1 MYYSFISGLALIL
14 HLIINRGSF
23 ALLFSLRKKE
33 EPAQNAA
40 LRYVSFLW
48 ASVLFYLSDI
58 VWGLLYEHHDIPSLF
73 PFIYFDSV
81 LYFLFML
88 LTMLTWFRY
97 IVAYLDRRGRRSKA
111 LVYFVWAV
119 FALGIIYLIINRF
132 YPFIFSINA
141 ENEYVMGAGR
151 YIAFLLQIALYVF
164 TSSYLL
170 GIACRSDGG
179 ERIRYIAVGVTCI
192 VMELFLALQI
202 IDPSYPCYAM
212 GLIIASCVIH
222 SFVEAGEK
230 REKEIYDHIASGLCA
245 EYDAMYYVNIN
256 TGEYLKFSVGENY
269 RALNVP
275 VPGKDFF
282 GETQANI
289 TKLVYP
295 DDVDFA
301 RSMYIKED
309 MLKSLEGRNSYSF
322 KYRVMVDGKPRYF
335 LFTIMKANDNKH
347 FVLCER
353 DIDDNIT
360 SENQQKEKQ
369 KKQITFSQI
378 AESLASN
385 YDVIYYVDAATSEYI
400 CYKFNNIYGKLEVRT
415 LGEDFFAESVK
426 NAETLIHKSDRER
439 VSDFLNKDKLIS
451 ALEDRKAYSIDYRL
465 VVDKKS
471 RYFRMTVRKTG
482 DGTHFIIGVENVD
495 AEIKKER
502 QQLKALNTEKELAR
516 RDELTG
522 VKNKTAYGELE
533 KSVQSNIDNGVDY
546 LPFALVV
553 CDVNDLKKINDS
565 EGHVAGDEYLKAA
578 AKILCDIFEHSPVF
592 RVGGDEFVIFLRGND
607 YLDRE
612 NLMEKVFE
620 QVRENIK
627 TGSGPVLAVGM
638 SEFIPGKDSLI
649 TEIFD
654 RADRKM
660 YENKR
665 TIKSGK

>member
-1 MYYSFISGLALIL
+1 MNYSFISGLALIL

-23 ALLFSLRKKE
+23 ALLFSFRKKE
-33 EPAQNAA
+33 EPAQIAA
-40 LRYVSFLW
+40 LRYGSFLW

-58 VWGLLYEHHDIPSLF
+58 AWGLLYEHHDIPSLF

-97 IVAYLDRRGRRSKA
+97 IVAYLNRRGRRSKA

-170 GIACRSDGG
+170 GIARRSDGG

-212 GLIIASCVIH
+212 GLIIGSCVIH

-245 EYDAMYYVNIN
+245 EYDAMYYINID
-256 TGEYLKFSVGENY
+256 TGEYLEFSVSENY

-282 GETQANI
+282 GETQDNI
-289 TKLVYP
+289 TKFVYP

-385 YDVIYYVDAATSEYI
+385 YDVIYYVNALESDYI
-400 CYKFNNIYGKLEVRT
+400 CYKFNNIYGKLEVRNY
-415 LGEDFFAESVK
+415 GDDFFTESINNIGQIV
-426 NAETLIHKSDRER
+426 HKGDRDR
-439 VSDFLNKDKLIS
+439 VCDFLNKDNMIS
-451 ALEDRKAYSIDYRL
+451 ALEDRKAYSMDYRL
-465 VVDKKS
+465 VVDKKT
-471 RYFRMTVRKTG
+471 RYVRMTVRKTG

-578 AKILCDIFEHSPVF
+578 AKILCDVFEHSPVF

-607 YLDRE
+607 YSDRE

-627 TGSGPVLAVGM
+627 TGSGPVLAAGM
-638 SEFIPGKDSLI
+638 SEFNPGKDSLI